1 MSTNHLLQVTP
12 SVICRSHNSRNC
24 IVNVITD
31 RHLPFEYVISSRSTD
46 EMMVCQLDPSLN
58 EMNC

>member
-1 MSTNHLLQVTP
+1 VSFVGPIT
-12 SVICRSHNSRNC
+12 SRNC
-24 IVNVITD
+24 MVDAIID

-46 EMMVCQLDPSLN
+46 EMMVCQLDPSLK